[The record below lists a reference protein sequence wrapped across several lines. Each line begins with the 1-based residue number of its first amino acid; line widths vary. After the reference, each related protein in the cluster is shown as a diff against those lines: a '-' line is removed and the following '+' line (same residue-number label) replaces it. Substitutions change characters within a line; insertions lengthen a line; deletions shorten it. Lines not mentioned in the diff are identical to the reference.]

1 MNTNNAQN
9 KAKKR
14 LKGLFS
20 SCKGNEKDMNSQIKW
35 DINKSYSYMFHD
47 KSKFEV
53 RLIIFFKISL

>member
-1 MNTNNAQN
+1 MDKNNAQN

-20 SCKGNEKDMNSQIKW
+20 SCKGNEKDFNSQIKS
-35 DINKSYSYMFHD
+35 DFNKTYSFVFHD

-53 RLIIFFKISL
+53 N